1 MDKKSIKDFDIAIGF
16 EYRDLNLKK
25 IADDFSDGA
34 GQQYPHNNLNGD
46 LNVYELFT
54 EFYFPFITD
63 TSLNFSLRFSDYSL
77 EETAFT
83 YDFGIIQKI
92 NENFNFK
99 ASHQRAIRMPD
110 ISDLFTPSGVNQT
123 FLDIDPCSGLNPI
136 KSLEECSRTGV
147 TQALY
152 GTISDTEAQINSLIG
167 GNINLSPEKAI
178 TNSFSFLYS
187 DHFDFELDFYSISLK
202 DKISTP
208 TASFILNRCLETGNN
223 YYCDLIER
231 NPTTGTFF
239 EGTGKIETP
248 LLNISS
254 QNIIGF
260 DLNVLKTFSF
270 DFGELKLSNYFSYL
284 YKNDIQLSSTV
295 AKEECRGK
303 YENTCGLPSPEIQ
316 NILSLSF
323 IYKILNFDTST
334 SLSARYIDGVKDTNS
349 LNPINFSSY
358 SYLDMNFSIDFLKD
372 LNLTLGINNIFDKN
386 PPLNGK
392 SINYVPGN
400 ANTYPSYYDPLGRY
414 VFLNISK
421 KFN

>member
-1 MDKKSIKDFDIAIGF
+1 
-16 EYRDLNLKK
+16 
-25 IADDFSDGA
+25 
-34 GQQYPHNNLNGD
+34 
-46 LNVYELFT
+46 
-54 EFYFPFITD
+54 
-63 TSLNFSLRFSDYSL
+63 
-77 EETAFT
+77 
-83 YDFGIIQKI
+83 
-92 NENFNFK
+92 
-99 ASHQRAIRMPD
+99 MPD
-110 ISDLFTPSGVNQT
+110 ISDLFSPSGVNQT
-123 FLDIDPCSGLNPI
+123 FLDIDPCSGAAPI

-152 GTISDTEAQINSLIG
+152 GTISDTEAQVNSLIG
-167 GNINLSPEKAI
+167 GNINLRPEKAI
-178 TNSFSFLYS
+178 TNSLSFLYS
-187 DHFDFELDFYSISLK
+187 DQFNFELDFYSISLK

-208 TASFILNRCLETGNN
+208 NASFILNKCLETGNS

-254 QNIIGF
+254 QNIIGV

-270 DFGELKLSNYFSYL
+270 GFGELKLSNYFSYL
-284 YKNDIQLSSTV
+284 YKNDIQLSSTI

-334 SLSARYIDGVKDTNS
+334 SLSARYIDGVEDTNS

-358 SYLDMNFSIDFLKD
+358 SYLDMNFSIDFPQD
-372 LNLTLGINNIFDKN
+372 LNLTLGIINIFDKN